1 MQRES
6 RTLSNRY
13 DSPQAEVVEVAGA
26 AMCAS
31 GASSDVG
38 IQISG
43 PGGDDKSGIVDQTGD
58 DVHGGLDFYT
68 YC

>member
-1 MQRES
+1 M
-6 RTLSNRY
+6 
-13 DSPQAEVVEVAGA
+13 EVAGA

-31 GASSDVG
+31 GASSDGG

-43 PGGDDKSGIVDQTGD
+43 PGGNDKSDIVDQTGD
-58 DVHGGLDFYT
+58 DVHDGLVFYT